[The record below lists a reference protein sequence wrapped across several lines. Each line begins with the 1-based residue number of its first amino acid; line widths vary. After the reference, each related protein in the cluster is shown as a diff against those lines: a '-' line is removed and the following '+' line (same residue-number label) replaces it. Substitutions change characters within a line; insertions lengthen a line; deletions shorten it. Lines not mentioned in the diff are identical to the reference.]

1 MPSALFIH
9 GAFSNPAHFASWHE
23 RFTAAGYRCHAPALP
38 GHGAGAPSM
47 LAAVTLA
54 DYLAA
59 LRKVLEDLDE
69 PPVII
74 GHSMGGLLAQQLA
87 ASAPCRALVL
97 VASAP
102 PWMLTAQLRALPH
115 LVPMMPAILAGRP
128 LLPASETLRQLV
140 LHDLPAAE
148 QTDLLPTFGGES
160 GRAYRAM
167 ILGLA
172 RLPAKPF
179 DGPSLC
185 LSGNLDRII
194 ARGMSAAIA
203 RRHRAEHVAF
213 DRGHWLIAPSA
224 ADEVAGRALRWLGG
238 ALAKG

>member
-1 MPSALFIH
+1 MPPALFIH
-9 GAFSNPAHFASWHE
+9 GAFSNPAHLASWQE
-23 RFTAAGYRCHAPALP
+23 RFTSAGYRCHAPALP
-38 GHGAGAPSM
+38 GHGLGDQSV
-47 LAAVTLA
+47 LAAATLP

-59 LRKVLEDLDE
+59 LRQTSDGLDE
-69 PPVII
+69 APVII

-115 LVPMMPAILAGRP
+115 LMPMMPAILAGRTLNP
-128 LLPASETLRQLV
+128 PPETLRQLA
-140 LHDLPAAE
+140 LHDLPADE
-148 QTDLLPTFGGES
+148 QARLLPTFGAES

-172 RLPAKPF
+172 RLPARAF
-179 DGPSLC
+179 DGPTLC
-185 LSGNLDRII
+185 LSGNNDRII
-194 ARGMSAAIA
+194 SRGMSAAIA
-203 RRHRAEHVAF
+203 RRYRAEHVTF

-224 ADEVAGRALRWLGG
+224 ADEVAGRTLQWLEQALG
-238 ALAKG
+238 

>member
-1 MPSALFIH
+1 MMPPVLFIH
-9 GAFSNPAHFASWHE
+9 GAFSKPAHIASWQE
-23 RFTAAGYRCHAPALP
+23 RFAAAGHRCHAPALP
-38 GHGAGAPSM
+38 GHGSGDQSV
-47 LAAVTLA
+47 LRAATLA
-54 DYLAA
+54 DYLAT
-59 LRKVLEDLDE
+59 LRTVLEGLGE
-69 PPVII
+69 PPVIV

-115 LVPMMPAILAGRP
+115 LLPMMPAILAGRP
-128 LLPASETLRQLV
+128 LRPPGETLRQLV
-140 LHDLPAAE
+140 LHDLAVAE
-148 QTDLLPTFGGES
+148 QAELLPTFGAES

-179 DGPSLC
+179 SGPTLC
-185 LSGNLDRII
+185 LSGNRDRII
-194 ARGMSAAIA
+194 SRGMSAAIS
-203 RRHRAEHVAF
+203 RLHRAEHVAF

-224 ADEVAGRALRWLGG
+224 ADEVAGRTLQWLET
-238 ALAKG
+238 ALA